1 MNCPFCERIAQGQV
15 SEHNDLAAAFPDGYP
30 VSEGHTLIV
39 PKRHEGDF
47 FRLTPDEQDSILE
60 LARLIQGRLS
70 KDDTVDGFNIGINV
84 GKAAGQTVGHAHMH
98 VIPRRAGDVENPR
111 GGVRHVIPSKGDYQV
126 DS

>member
-1 MNCPFCERIAQGQV
+1 VTCPFCHRVEGGEVTEQ
-15 SEHNDLAAAFPDGYP
+15 NDLAAAFPDGYP

-47 FRLTPDEQDSILE
+47 FRLTPDEQESILE
-60 LARLIQGRLS
+60 LARLVQKRLS
-70 KDDTVDGFNIGINV
+70 KDDTVEGFNIGINV
-84 GKAAGQTVGHAHMH
+84 GEAAGQTVGHAHMH

>member
-1 MNCPFCERIAQGQV
+1 VTCPFCHRVEGGEVTEQ
-15 SEHNDLAAAFPDGYP
+15 NDLAAAFPDGYP

-47 FRLTPDEQDSILE
+47 FRLTPDEQESILE
-60 LARLIQGRLS
+60 LARLVQKRLS

-84 GKAAGQTVGHAHMH
+84 GEAAGQTVGHAHMH

>member
-1 MNCPFCERIAQGQV
+1 MTCPFCHRVEGGEVAEQNV
-15 SEHNDLAAAFPDGYP
+15 LAAAFPDGYP

-60 LARLIQGRLS
+60 LARLIQGRLR